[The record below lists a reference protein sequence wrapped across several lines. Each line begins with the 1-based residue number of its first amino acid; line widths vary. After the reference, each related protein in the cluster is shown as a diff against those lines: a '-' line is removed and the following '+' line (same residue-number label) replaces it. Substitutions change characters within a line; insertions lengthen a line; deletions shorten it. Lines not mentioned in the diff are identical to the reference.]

1 MLVDEIK
8 KANVQ
13 SIKDHDTVA
22 RSVYSVVINKIML
35 AEIKNRESGASLTDA
50 DVVAI
55 LQKTIKELTEE
66 AENYARVNNL
76 EQRDVI
82 ERQKAIL
89 STYLPKMLSESEIA
103 DIIRTLDDR
112 SVPAVMKYFKANY
125 AGSVD
130 MGLVSSVLRS
140 L

>member
-66 AENYARVNNL
+66 AENYARVNNI

>member
-66 AENYARVNNL
+66 AENYARVNNI

-82 ERQKAIL
+82 ERQKDIL

>member
-112 SVPAVMKYFKANY
+112 SVPVVMKFFKANY